1 MVKIMT
7 LISKH
12 RLSMMIQV
20 QDSLKRHKG
29 NKNSMGMQA
38 KIPKPTISTSMK
50 AQQLKTYHH
59 PQL

>member
-1 MVKIMT
+1 
-7 LISKH
+7 
-12 RLSMMIQV
+12 MMIQV